1 MNRRADDFI
10 LRKRLFSRR
19 SLLLG
24 AAGSGGALLL
34 GGAGTGRERG
44 TAKAD
49 GGFGFD
55 QVRLRAAALASRP
68 YVPPDETM
76 PAVLRDM
83 SYDEYRAIRFRP
95 SEALWADRDGFKAQ
109 FFHRGFLYRRQV
121 RVSVVED
128 GVATPVAYRPDMFD
142 LGGLDVPD
150 VPDLGF
156 AGLRL
161 HHPAGGGSTGDEFAV
176 FLGASYFRL
185 IARGQE
191 YGLSG
196 RGVAVNTGG
205 SEPEEFPDFTE
216 FWIERPG
223 AEAEEIA
230 VLALLDGPSMAGA
243 FRFRLRPGDTTAA
256 RIDASL
262 VLRRP
267 VGQLGLAPLTSMFL
281 HGEHGPAGFDDFRP
295 EMHDSD
301 GLLMRDGAGEWSW
314 RPLANGRPAPLA
326 TGYPMAGPGGFGLM
340 QRDRDF
346 ASYLDVQAMH
356 ERRPSFWVEPRGDW
370 GRGVLELYEFP
381 SLEEYNDNIV
391 AYWVPGRAPEPGR
404 PLDFGYDLTVMDGGT
419 GLHPLGRVTGT
430 RIGSAERLRPTVPPS
445 PERRFFVVDFEG
457 DGLPGH
463 GAGLAAD
470 VTASAGAVVE
480 PVVEHVPQ
488 TGGWR
493 LYFEY
498 RPGGGGPAELAAR
511 LMRGDRVMTETWRFT
526 W

>member
-24 AAGSGGALLL
+24 AASSGGALLL

-223 AEAEEIA
+223 AGAEEIA

-391 AYWVPGRAPEPGR
+391 ASWVPGRAPEPGR
-404 PLDFGYDLTVMDGGT
+404 PLDFGYDLTVIDGGT

-463 GAGLAAD
+463 GADLAAD